1 MQERSS
7 KRGCSTSL
15 TLVVPA
21 SQVLLAHLQGANDSN
36 NTASTAPRASAVHT
50 DSSTPQRAKTS
61 HYRSI
66 LAVVRHLLR
75 KQGLSLQAAKT
86 VALAVRLA
94 FLARAAEELDSLDA
108 SGAALDESD
117 VCLLHVACQQTA
129 VAAVKHSDRGALPAP
144 ALAAIHAYLAA
155 FTERIKV
162 GGSVTSV
169 LHILQ
174 LLFLSRSPSVVW
186 CGVVWHA
193 CVVVQATKA
202 VGTSYEPLPL
212 LRLETPAAEFVP
224 LSGFNLHRD
233 TRSTDKFAGAGE
245 EPRANLFVDM
255 LDGLQAA
262 PETFEQVAKVLRRC
276 EVICDA
282 LLDRVSEVG
291 GGCQLAIGL
300 HTKRPMRL

>member
-1 MQERSS
+1 MRYARAKQQARLQHPSHIH
-7 KRGCSTSL
+7 
-15 TLVVPA
+15 A
-21 SQVLLAHLQGANDSN
+21 SAAQVLLAHLQGANNSN

-162 GGSVTSV
+162 GGSVTIV
-169 LHILQ
+169 LYILQ
-174 LLFLSRSPSVVW
+174 LLLCLAHPVW
-186 CGVVWHA
+186 C
-193 CVVVQATKA
+193 A
-202 VGTSYEPLPL
+202 VLCCGTLALWCRQRGQWGPPTN
-212 LRLETPAAEFVP
+212 RCPCCA
-224 LSGFNLHRD
+224 
-233 TRSTDKFAGAGE
+233 
-245 EPRANLFVDM
+245 
-255 LDGLQAA
+255 
-262 PETFEQVAKVLRRC
+262 LRRQLQSLC
-276 EVICDA
+276 LSQA
-282 LLDRVSEVG
+282 STFTATHAPLTSSLGRARSRVPTCLWTCWMACKQHLRRSSRWQRCCGAVRSSVTRCWTG
-291 GGCQLAIGL
+291 
-300 HTKRPMRL
+300 